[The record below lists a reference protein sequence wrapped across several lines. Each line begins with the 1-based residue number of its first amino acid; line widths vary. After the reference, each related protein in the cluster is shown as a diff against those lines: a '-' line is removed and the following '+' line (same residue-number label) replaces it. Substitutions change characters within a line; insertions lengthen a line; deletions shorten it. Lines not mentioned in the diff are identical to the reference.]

1 MKKFDKKTLGGRL
14 LLKFLKTD
22 TVLVLIVVGSH
33 ILFNTN

>member
-1 MKKFDKKTLGGRL
+1 MKKIRQKIAVKRL
-14 LLKFLKTD
+14 LKIFKKID